1 MVVYRQGVLDS
12 RSYLN
17 LLLLACAQFHLQ
29 VMPSYAVV
37 SMCTTRQSSYAPR
50 HFGHMRR
57 LFLPSRDWLRTGST
71 ALASSSP
78 SFYFVLQLHSRLSS
92 PINLCLDSLRF
103 HLNLSGRRIDC
114 NLHARL
120 LSLLPLPATP
130 WRLFR
135 HQNRGRGP
143 VQRLVVSLGS
153 C

>member
-1 MVVYRQGVLDS
+1 MVVYRQAFWIVGV
-12 RSYLN
+12 YLN
-17 LLLLACAQFHLQ
+17 LLLLACAQFHLP
-29 VMPSYAVV
+29 VMPRYAVV

-50 HFGHMRR
+50 HFGHTRR
-57 LFLPSRDWLRTGST
+57 LFLPSRDWRRTGST

-78 SFYFVLQLHSRLSS
+78 SFYFVLQLTPDYLPLSTRLVAT
-92 PINLCLDSLRF
+92 LLRF

-143 VQRLVVSLGS
+143 VQRLVVSLDS
-153 C
+153 